1 MVSAMWG
8 YKCRAGQSRKVGVWY
23 GQVEV
28 IEIGV
33 VACVCTC
40 KCRCGIIYDGKCKE
54 MQVG

>member
-1 MVSAMWG
+1 M
-8 YKCRAGQSRKVGVWY
+8 GVWY

-40 KCRCGIIYDGKCKE
+40 KCRCGFIYDGKCNE
-54 MQVG
+54 M

>member
-8 YKCRAGQSRKVGVWY
+8 YKCRAGQSRKVGVWH

-40 KCRCGIIYDGKCKE
+40 KCRCGFIYDGKCKE
-54 MQVG
+54 M